1 MTPPPPPLDRLQSS
15 SNTLHMQCDRLKRY
29 LGPVLLHFLKDAFT
43 GRGVVGESSDM
54 TLHNDEGDDNK
65 DEDDDGDDGR
75 GGWRAELSCPIPVH
89 MSCHV
94 ISTLRHL
101 LHILYAYSG
110 SSGSFYYNMIS
121 EANAVARA
129 HVAALGGNA
138 LLCYRYP
145 GGSADAL

>member
-1 MTPPPPPLDRLQSS
+1 
-15 SNTLHMQCDRLKRY
+15 MQCDRLKRY

-54 TLHNDEGDDNK
+54 ILHYDEGDDDNDDDK
-65 DEDDDGDDGR
+65 DDDDDDDDDG
-75 GGWRAELSCPIPVH
+75 RAELSSPIPVH

-94 ISTLRHL
+94 ISTVPCG
-101 LHILYAYSG
+101 IYFTYVYSG

-138 LLCYRYP
+138 LLCYRYL

>member
-1 MTPPPPPLDRLQSS
+1 
-15 SNTLHMQCDRLKRY
+15 MQCNRLKRY

-43 GRGVVGESSDM
+43 VRGVVGESSDLI
-54 TLHNDEGDDNK
+54 LHDDEGDDDNDDDK
-65 DEDDDGDDGR
+65 DDEDDDDDDDDDG
-75 GGWRAELSCPIPVH
+75 RAELSSPIPVYMSCH
-89 MSCHV
+89 VMSCHV
-94 ISTLRHL
+94 ISTVPCG
-101 LHILYAYSG
+101 IYFTYVYSG